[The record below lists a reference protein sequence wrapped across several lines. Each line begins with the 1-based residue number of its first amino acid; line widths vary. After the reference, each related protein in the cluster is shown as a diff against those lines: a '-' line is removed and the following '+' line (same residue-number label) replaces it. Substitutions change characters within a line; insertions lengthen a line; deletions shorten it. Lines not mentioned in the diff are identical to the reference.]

1 MAPLAIEI
9 QHRKDLRN
17 SPGVHSVVVTT
28 MSSFIA
34 RVFLTAFGLWMADQI
49 LSGVSFDSAA
59 SLWIAALL
67 LGIVNAIVRP
77 VVFILT
83 LPITLL
89 TLGLFVFVL
98 NGAMVLLV
106 DRLMPSFQID
116 SLGTAILASIIVS
129 LTGWAANV
137 FIGKK
142 EKRTKR

>member
-1 MAPLAIEI
+1 
-9 QHRKDLRN
+9 
-17 SPGVHSVVVTT
+17 

-34 RVFLTAFGLWMADQI
+34 RVFLTAFGLWMADQV
-49 LSGVSFDSAA
+49 LSGVSFDSGA

-67 LGIVNAIVRP
+67 LGIANAVIRP

-89 TLGLFVFVL
+89 TLGLFVFVV

-106 DRLMPSFQID
+106 DRLMPSFHTD
-116 SLGTAILASIIVS
+116 SLSTAILASIIVS
-129 LTGWAANV
+129 LTGWAANA

-142 EKRTKR
+142 EKDKK